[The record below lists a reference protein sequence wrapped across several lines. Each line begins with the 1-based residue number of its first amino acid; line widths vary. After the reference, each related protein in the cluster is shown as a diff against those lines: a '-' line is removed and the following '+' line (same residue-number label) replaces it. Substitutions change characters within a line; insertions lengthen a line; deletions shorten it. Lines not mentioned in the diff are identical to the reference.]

1 MANKK
6 AVAAAAMQPK
16 FKLSVLKENS
26 VRLFGCSTATFAGAT
41 YDLDNRKEY
50 TVDEIKN
57 VIADWKKK
65 EVM

>member
-6 AVAAAAMQPK
+6 AVAAAMQPK
-16 FKLSVLKENS
+16 FKLSVLKENC

-41 YDLDNRKEY
+41 YDLDNSADY
-50 TVDEIKN
+50 TVDEVRN
-57 VIADWKKK
+57 VIADWNKK